1 MNILA
6 IHFGFNSSIAY
17 TENGKLLYLLHEEK
31 FDNIKN
37 SICFPKECIEY
48 LKTKVDISKVD
59 RITIWP
65 RGISK
70 ESWNRYLDKKA
81 ANAPLDVD
89 ASKIPF
95 MEKVFYGLYKYVPK
109 LFDIYNDYLL
119 ENEWRYKA
127 YFAWLSVE
135 LTKHLGKEI
144 TPDMIDLVDH
154 HLSHALS
161 PVYFYGLHKSK
172 EPILLM
178 TLDGAWDRD
187 CSSVRVWE
195 NGNYRDLGHTRFQYS
210 LGFLWSYIT
219 LALGM
224 KAHEHEYKV
233 MWLAAY
239 TEEKYFKKVYD
250 KLFAGLIWVDGFEFK
265 SRIPLNR
272 ANVFLRDKLYGLRF
286 DNIAWAL
293 QYLTENLITEWIR
306 TAVEKTG
313 IKKIAMAGGVF
324 MNVKMNKRI
333 QEVETLDK
341 AYFMPSAGD
350 ESTVLGL
357 ILYSYVKHGYN
368 LDELEPINSMYGW
381 IDITKSDVEAFLPG
395 NISGKYE
402 VENLENLEN
411 SSKRVAELLA
421 DHKIVGVCH
430 GKWEWGAR
438 SLCNRAILSNA
449 SDLKNFHTVN
459 DMIKMRDFWMPFA
472 PTILEEYAPKYL
484 KNWESLKSRTYESSH
499 YMITAFDSTPVA
511 QLHLRA
517 AIHQKDKTLRPQLVT
532 WESNPWMYA
541 TLNKFEELTGMGGV
555 MNTSLNIHGY
565 PLVGTLEQ
573 ALFTFENSGLEYI
586 LLEHF
591 LIKKKA

>member
-81 ANAPLDVD
+81 ANAPHDVD

-154 HLSHALS
+154 HLTHALS

-195 NGNYRDLGHTRFQYS
+195 NGKYRDLGHTRFQYS

-313 IKKIAMAGGVF
+313 IKKVAMAGGVF

-381 IDITKSDVEAFLPG
+381 IDITKADVEAFLPKY
-395 NISGKYE
+395 ISWKYE

-421 DHKIVGVCH
+421 EHKIVGVCH

-541 TLNKFEELTGMGGV
+541 TLNKFEKLTGMGGV

-591 LIKKKA
+591 LIKKKV

>member
-1 MNILA
+1 M
-6 IHFGFNSSIAY
+6 G
-17 TENGKLLYLLHEEK
+17 
-31 FDNIKN
+31 
-37 SICFPKECIEY
+37 C
-48 LKTKVDISKVD
+48 
-59 RITIWP
+59 
-65 RGISK
+65 
-70 ESWNRYLDKKA
+70 
-81 ANAPLDVD
+81 
-89 ASKIPF
+89 
-95 MEKVFYGLYKYVPK
+95 
-109 LFDIYNDYLL
+109 
-119 ENEWRYKA
+119 
-127 YFAWLSVE
+127 
-135 LTKHLGKEI
+135 
-144 TPDMIDLVDH
+144 
-154 HLSHALS
+154 
-161 PVYFYGLHKSK
+161 
-172 EPILLM
+172 
-178 TLDGAWDRD
+178 
-187 CSSVRVWE
+187 
-195 NGNYRDLGHTRFQYS
+195 
-210 LGFLWSYIT
+210 
-219 LALGM
+219 
-224 KAHEHEYKV
+224 
-233 MWLAAY
+233 
-239 TEEKYFKKVYD
+239 
-250 KLFAGLIWVDGFEFK
+250 
-265 SRIPLNR
+265 
-272 ANVFLRDKLYGLRF
+272 RF

-333 QEVETLDK
+333 QEVEALDK